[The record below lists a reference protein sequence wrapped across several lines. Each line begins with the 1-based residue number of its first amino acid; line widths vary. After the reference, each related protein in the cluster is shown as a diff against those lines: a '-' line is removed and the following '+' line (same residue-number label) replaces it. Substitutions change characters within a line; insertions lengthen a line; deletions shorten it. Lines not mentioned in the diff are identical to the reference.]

1 MSKSRASSHR
11 ELTIADVAKYE
22 KLVVQLRALKDEI
35 ALLSK
40 SKPNDGLNP
49 FKLGFVN
56 EKLTV
61 ANTILTGEF
70 QPFDSFTVF
79 TPESVPSNSDVV
91 VVLAQYLACFER
103 WKDAH
108 VYEDDVYSKR
118 HWRVSDGEL
127 EAK

>member
-1 MSKSRASSHR
+1 M
-11 ELTIADVAKYE
+11 LTIADVAKYE

-40 SKPNDGLNP
+40 SKPNDALNP

-56 EKLTV
+56 EKLAV

-70 QPFDSFTVF
+70 RPFDSFTTF
-79 TPESVPSNSDVV
+79 SLESLPSYSDVV
-91 VVLAQYLACFER
+91 MVLAQYLACFER

-108 VYEDDVYSKR
+108 VYVDDLYGR
-118 HWRVSDGEL
+118 RWRVSDGKL
-127 EAK
+127 EA